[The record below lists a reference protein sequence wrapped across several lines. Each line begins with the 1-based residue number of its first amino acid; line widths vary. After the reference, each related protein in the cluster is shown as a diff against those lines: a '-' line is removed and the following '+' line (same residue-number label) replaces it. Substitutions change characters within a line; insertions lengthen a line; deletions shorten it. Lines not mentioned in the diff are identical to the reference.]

1 MFLWTL
7 FGTHEPTMITIWTWH
22 FPSRIRIR
30 ATWLRCAVSSDGR
43 VIYVARRNNQTFSS
57 IRCNHSSF
65 LHDPALP
72 KFQYGLPKVNAHHQK
87 VDLQPPIHVARLF
100 WAIIWITKYKHLSP
114 KKVANTIYSIYYT
127 VLSIYSRCLYLEKTH
142 PSIISILNPYLSRIS
157 IYSR

>member
-7 FGTHEPTMITIWTWH
+7 FGTHEPTMITIWAWH
-22 FPSRIRIR
+22 FPSRIWIR

-72 KFQYGLPKVNAHHQK
+72 KFQYGLPKVNTHHQK

-100 WAIIWITKYKHLSP
+100 WAIIWITKCKHLSP
-114 KKVANTIYSIYYT
+114 KKLPIPSIYC
-127 VLSIYSRCLYLEKTH
+127 IYSRCLYLGKTH
-142 PSIISILNPYLSRIS
+142 PSIISKSIS
-157 IYSR
+157 IYLSIYLFYSR